1 MTSSSVRAPELC
13 YFRASMRKLVFLVLA
28 FVVAFQASW
37 TLAAPYCQHE
47 RDAAMT
53 HFGHH
58 EHDHGSKLGGP
69 VGAESP
75 DSTDGLLAGVDADC
89 VACHMAA
96 PAVMLEA
103 PSIGSLPPIREHFV
117 LALPAAPPPPVSLIE
132 RPNWSALA

>member
-13 YFRASMRKLVFLVLA
+13 YFHVCMRKLVFLALV

-47 RDAAMT
+47 RDAAIT

-58 EHDHGSKLGGP
+58 EHDHGSKLRGQ

-75 DSTDGLLAGVDADC
+75 DTTDGLLSGVDVDC
-89 VACHMAA
+89 AACHMAA
-96 PAVMLEA
+96 PAVMLDA
-103 PSIGSLPPIREHFV
+103 PSIGSLPPIREQFV